1 MTRETDRDA
10 GLDHLLDEAR
20 GDGPDAG
27 LMARV
32 LADAEAV
39 RRGRA
44 LPDARPHVRRGWLA
58 RIVDTL
64 GGWGAVGGVTAAG
77 VMGLS
82 VGLYAPDA
90 VAGWI
95 GDDAFGLQI
104 VTDDITPDM
113 TELWLEG
120 EDV

>member
-10 GLDHLLDEAR
+10 GLDRLLDEAR

-39 RRGRA
+39 QRA
-44 LPDARPHVRRGWLA
+44 RAVPDARPQGRRGWLA
-58 RIVDTL
+58 GIVDKL

-95 GDDAFGLQI
+95 GGEAFGLQI

-113 TELWLEG
+113 AELWLEG